1 MSSAGRRVNVGYD
14 PENSM
19 HVAISAVFNLIVN
32 GVMAY
37 FFYTYGWKNPDLAEH
52 DDCWAGSADYGAS
65 FERDGFNT
73 NVS

>member
-37 FFYTYGWKNPDLAEH
+37 FFYTYGWKNPDLA
-52 DDCWAGSADYGAS
+52 
-65 FERDGFNT
+65 
-73 NVS
+73 